1 MYLVGEF
8 AQKCRPYLFIIKRG
22 RKFIDGPDTG
32 YSISC
37 QNKNKFLGFCKLSI
51 IELKL
56 LTGISLNTVQWWW
69 LWWRWWWW
77 RWWWIRRW
85 RWKKVPIFA
94 MISILGSGNDSH
106 CHIQPNAYIA
116 VSKVLKIFF
125 PKTRTIFHVKLQD
138 TKYKHTWLFM
148 LIKHHPRMTL

>member
-1 MYLVGEF
+1 MCLVGEF

-56 LTGISLNTVQWWW
+56 LTGISLNKY
-69 LWWRWWWW
+69 
-77 RWWWIRRW
+77 IYDD
-85 RWKKVPIFA
+85 
-94 MISILGSGNDSH
+94 ND
-106 CHIQPNAYIA
+106 
-116 VSKVLKIFF
+116 
-125 PKTRTIFHVKLQD
+125 D
-138 TKYKHTWLFM
+138 TGDGDDDDGKGDDDERKFQYL
-148 LIKHHPRMTL
+148 P